1 MNKSIL
7 KNIPGLIRAS
17 LDGDKRTVEL
27 TAISIIR
34 KIKNDYPEISDE
46 IAEIITTYSAGA
58 PLSRSMGITPPPSD
72 NDSFLSLVKV
82 EEIKDLQDKLILE
95 TDTDEM
101 IQRFVRER
109 AVSQKLVSMGIK
121 PPNSIILYGQPGVG
135 KTLISKYLAKE
146 LNLPLLTL
154 DLSATI
160 SSYLGK
166 TGQNLKKVLEYAKMS
181 PCILLLDEF
190 DAVAKRRD
198 DPSDLGEL
206 KRIVNVLLKELE
218 DWPSNSIL
226 VAATNFPDY
235 LDKAI
240 WRRFDLKIE
249 VPLPG
254 RDSRRKLWEESLNV
268 NVAPSVDRKLLDLI
282 STSVSQISPSDIKQ
296 IGEKVLRRIVV
307 DNSDPNLSLIQE
319 IRNRF
324 DGNNGEFN
332 KLMSQ
337 KLKEIY
343 GRKISQAQ
351 IAELLGISASTVNH
365 HLKKKTRGEIENG

>member
-1 MNKSIL
+1 MDNIL

-17 LDGDKRTVEL
+17 LDGDKRSVEL
-27 TAISIIR
+27 TAISLIR
-34 KIKNDYPEISDE
+34 KIKKEHPKISQE

-58 PLSRSMGITPPPSD
+58 SLTRSMGVTPPPAD

-82 EEIKDLQDKLILE
+82 EEIKDLSDKLILE
-95 TDTDEM
+95 QETDEM

-109 AVSQKLVSMGIK
+109 AVSQKLLSMGIK

-146 LNLPLLTL
+146 LMLPLITL

-218 DWPSNSIL
+218 EWPSNSVL

-254 RDSRRKLWEESLNV
+254 SESRKRLWKEFLNESNT
-268 NVAPSVDRKLLDLI
+268 PSLTPDLLDLI
-282 STSVSQISPSDIKQ
+282 STTVNQISPSDIKQ
-296 IGEKVLRRIVV
+296 ICEKVVRRTVV
-307 DNSDPNLSLIQE
+307 DNGDPNLCLIQE
-319 IRNRF
+319 LRRRF
-324 DGNNGEFN
+324 DGNAGEFN
-332 KLMSQ
+332 KVMSQ

-343 GRKISQAQ
+343 GRKISQAK
-351 IAELLGISASTVNH
+351 IAELLGISTSTVNH
-365 HLKKKTRGEIENG
+365 HLKK

>member
-1 MNKSIL
+1 MNRTII

-17 LDGDKRTVEL
+17 LEGDKRTVEL
-27 TAISIIR
+27 TAISLIR
-34 KIKNDYPEISDE
+34 KIKKDFPEISEE
-46 IAEIITTYSAGA
+46 IAEIITTYGAGA
-58 PLSRSMGITPPPSD
+58 PLSRSYGVTPPPSD
-72 NDSFLSLVKV
+72 NESFLSLVKV
-82 EEIKDLQDKLILE
+82 EEVKELQDSLILE
-95 TDTDEM
+95 PDTGETVERFLKEREM
-101 IQRFVRER
+101 
-109 AVSQKLVSMGIK
+109 SQKLVSMGIR
-121 PPNSIILYGQPGVG
+121 PPNSILLYGPPGVG
-135 KTLISKYLAKE
+135 KTLISKHIAKG
-146 LNLPLLTL
+146 LGLPLITL

-181 PCILLLDEF
+181 PCVLLLDEF

-240 WRRFDLKIE
+240 WRRFDIKIN

-254 RDSRRKLWEESLNV
+254 KDTRIKLWEDYLNESTL
-268 NVAPSVDRKLLDLI
+268 PSVNEKLLELI
-282 STSVSQISPSDIKQ
+282 GTIVNDISPSDIKQ
-296 IGEKVLRRIVV
+296 ISEKVLRRIVV
-307 DNSDPNLSLIQE
+307 EGMDPNFCIVEE

-324 DGNNGEFN
+324 EGSNGDFN
-332 KLMSQ
+332 KYMSQ
-337 KLKEIY
+337 QLKEIY
-343 GRKISQAQ
+343 GRTISQVKIAQ
-351 IAELLGISASTVNH
+351 LLGISTSTVNH
-365 HLKKKTRGEIENG
+365 HLKKSKGEILNG

>member
-17 LDGDKRTVEL
+17 LDGDKRAVEL
-27 TAISIIR
+27 SAINMIR
-34 KIKNDYPEISDE
+34 KIKNEYPEISDE

-82 EEIKDLQDKLILE
+82 EEIKDLQNKLVLE
-95 TDTDEM
+95 KDTDEM
-101 IQRFVRER
+101 IKRFVRER
-109 AVSQKLVSMGIK
+109 AVTQKLVSMGIK

-146 LNLPLLTL
+146 LSLPLLTL

-190 DAVAKRRD
+190 DAIAKRRD
-198 DPSDLGEL
+198 DPTDLGEL

-226 VAATNFPDY
+226 IAATNFPDY

-254 RDSRRKLWEESLNV
+254 KESRSTLWEESLNI
-268 NVAPSVDRKLLDLI
+268 SSSHSIDHKLLDLI
-282 STSVSQISPSDIKQ
+282 STNLSQISPADIKQ
-296 IGEKVLRRIVV
+296 IGEKVLRRVVV
-307 DNSDPNLSLIQE
+307 DNSDPNLSLVE
-319 IRNRF
+319 ELKIRF
-324 DGNNGEFN
+324 AGNNGEFN

-343 GRKISQAQ
+343 GKKITQAQ
-351 IAELLGISASTVNH
+351 IADLLGISASTVNH
-365 HLKKKTRGEIENG
+365 HLKKNRGEIING

>member
-1 MNKSIL
+1 MNKNIL
-7 KNIPGLIRAS
+7 KNLPSLIRAS

-27 TAISIIR
+27 AAINIIR
-34 KIKNDYPEISDE
+34 KIKNEYPDISDE

-72 NDSFLSLVKV
+72 NDSFLSLVKI
-82 EEIKDLQDKLILE
+82 EEIKDLQDRLILE
-95 TDTDEM
+95 KDTNEM
-101 IQRFVRER
+101 IQRFIRER
-109 AVSQKLVSMGIK
+109 EVSQKLVSLGIK

-135 KTLISKYLAKE
+135 KTLISKYLAKN

-166 TGQNLKKVLEYAKMS
+166 TGQNLKRVLDYAKMS

-226 VAATNFPDY
+226 IAATNFPDY

-254 RDSRRKLWEESLNV
+254 KETRKKLWEESLN
-268 NVAPSVDRKLLDLI
+268 I
-282 STSVSQISPSDIKQ
+282 STTSSINQQLLESVSTIVNQISPSDIKQ
-296 IGEKVLRRIVV
+296 VGERVLRRMVV
-307 DNSDPNLSLIQE
+307 DNSDPNLSLVQE
-319 IRNRF
+319 LRIRF
-324 DGNNGEFN
+324 EGNNGEFN
-332 KLMSQ
+332 KIMAQ
-337 KLKEIY
+337 ELKEIY
-343 GRKISQAQ
+343 GKKISQAQ

-365 HLKKKTRGEIENG
+365 HLKKSRGEILNGE